1 MEIVSE
7 ILDKRIAS
15 RNILVVM
22 NYKEYLG
29 IAKQIKN
36 NNELQRKRVTNAK
49 SVYSLLQKDMVIGC
63 IFPPI
68 VLAITNQKDSNESV
82 SEEELKTTFDS
93 GLNDVLILDGL
104 QRTNTLLD
112 AEKELSNDLSKLEE
126 FYSNTLRV
134 EIYAHINKFGVL
146 YRMLT
151 LNCGQTPM
159 KPRHQIEML
168 YSDLLQNEIDGI
180 KIIKDTDPIVDK
192 NDLFFTFQ
200 YVIEGFD
207 SYLKRDELPIDKQEL
222 LDNIEMLENM
232 SKEDSNQDVFKEF
245 ISLYIKFFKKI
256 IALFKDFE
264 VSDDMCQ
271 DYGIKGNPFG
281 RNAIKVFSTS
291 QSFTGFGAAVG
302 KLKEMG
308 LITGFNNIYDT
319 LDKLRTQEN
328 SEDAFMRFLLRMD
341 LIKTTSKKI
350 GNAQRMFFCYFY
362 RQLFNPSS
370 DTYLD
375 IYQSVENGYK
385 KYYSQVC

>member
-1 MEIVSE
+1 MKIVSE
-7 ILDKRIAS
+7 ILDKRISS
-15 RNILVVM
+15 RNILVEM
-22 NYKEYLG
+22 NYKEYLT
-29 IAKQIKN
+29 IAKKIKN

-49 SVYSLLQKDMVIGC
+49 SVYSLLQKDMEIGC

-68 VLAITNQKDSNESV
+68 VLAITNQKDSKEQV
-82 SEEELKTTFDS
+82 TEEELQETFDS
-93 GLNDVLILDGL
+93 SLNEVLILDGL

-112 AEKELSNDLSKLEE
+112 AERELSSDTKKIED
-126 FYSNTLRV
+126 FYTNMLRV

-168 YSDLLQNEIDGI
+168 YSDLLQNKIDGVRLL
-180 KIIKDTDPIVDK
+180 KDTDTNADK
-192 NDLFFTFQ
+192 DSLFFSFQ
-200 YVIEGFD
+200 YAIEGFD

-232 SKEDSNQDVFKEF
+232 SKEDSNKDVFTEF
-245 ISLYIKFFKKI
+245 ISLYIKFYKKMI
-256 IALFKDFE
+256 SIYSDFE
-264 VSDDMCQ
+264 VSDEMCQ
-271 DYGIKGNPFG
+271 SYDIKGNPFG
-281 RNAIKVFSTS
+281 KNAIKVFSTS

-302 KLKEMG
+302 KLKEMD
-308 LITGFNNIYDT
+308 LITGFDNINNSLEHLTKKED
-319 LDKLRTQEN
+319 
-328 SEDAFMRFLLRMD
+328 SEEAFMRFLYRMD
-341 LIKTTSKKI
+341 AIKNSSKKI

-362 RQLFNPSS
+362 RQLFNPAS

>member
-1 MEIVSE
+1 MKIVSE

-15 RNILVVM
+15 RNILVEM

-49 SVYSLLQKDMVIGC
+49 SVYSLLQKDMEIGC

-68 VLAITNQKDSNESV
+68 VLAITNQKDSSESV
-82 SEEELKTTFDS
+82 TEEELNTTFSSD
-93 GLNDVLILDGL
+93 LNEVLILDGL

-112 AEKELSNDLSKLEE
+112 AEKELSSDSEKLEE
-126 FYSNTLRV
+126 FYSNKLRV

-168 YSDLLQNEIDGI
+168 YSDLLHNEIDGV
-180 KIIKDTDPIVDK
+180 KIIKDTDPSVDK
-192 NDLFFTFQ
+192 NELFFTFQ
-200 YVIEGFD
+200 YAIEGFD

-232 SKEDSNQDVFKEF
+232 SKEDSNKDVFKDF
-245 ISLYIKFFKKI
+245 ISLYIKFFKKMI
-256 IALFKDFE
+256 SIYKDFE
-264 VSDDMCQ
+264 ITDDMCQ

-291 QSFTGFGAAVG
+291 QSFTGFGAAIG
-302 KLKEMG
+302 KLKEME
-308 LITGFNNIYDT
+308 LITGFDSVHESLNQLKN
-319 LDKLRTQEN
+319 QEN
-328 SEDAFMRFLLRMD
+328 SKDAFMRFLLRMD
-341 LIKTTSKKI
+341 SIKTASKKI
-350 GNAQRMFFCYFY
+350 GKAQRMFFCYFY